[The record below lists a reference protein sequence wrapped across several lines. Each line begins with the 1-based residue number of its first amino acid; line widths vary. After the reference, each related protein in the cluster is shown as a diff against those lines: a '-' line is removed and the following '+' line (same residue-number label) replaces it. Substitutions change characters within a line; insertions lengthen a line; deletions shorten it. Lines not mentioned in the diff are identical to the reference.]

1 MTGNVTQ
8 VYWQPLSA
16 LLNPTSP
23 DKEQLVQTLS
33 GFDDEFRDIVDYI
46 IRITHRIWEQKN
58 FGLCERYYSE
68 YCPVHT
74 LGGYSDDV
82 DTVIRN
88 TLKTVAAF
96 PDRSLIGENVI
107 WRKLGLTT
115 SHSSSQP
122 VKPSSDG
129 EITYYSS
136 HRITSIMTN
145 KGASE
150 FGAATGKTGRVTT
163 IADCICRGNQIVYEW
178 LMRDNSFLL
187 KQLGIDVI
195 TAAENMAENMVKAPQ
210 YSVFQQWH
218 DEEFSRVRE
227 QQATSHVWP
236 EALDSKAVSS
246 KALNS
251 EAVKSSA
258 LALAQN
264 WLQQI
269 FNLKSLSACREFYA
283 CDAQVQWPGG
293 RQATGIAGVSGMI
306 IQWLAQC
313 ADALTTCDHVAVTD
327 FDEHTQDIAI
337 RWSLAG
343 TFQAQQP
350 ELARYSGLPFFI
362 LGATHLRVT
371 NGKIQNEWTVFDEVA
386 AIANLIRQANIVSQE
401 NIVSQ
406 AQAEEK

>member
-16 LLNPTSP
+16 LLNPTSL
-23 DKEQLVQTLS
+23 DKEQRVQTLT
-33 GFDDEFRDIVDYI
+33 GFDDEFCDIVDYI

-58 FGLCERYYSE
+58 FGLCERYYSA

-115 SHSSSQP
+115 SQSSSQP
-122 VKPSSDG
+122 VKPSANG

-187 KQLGIDVI
+187 KQLGIDLI
-195 TAAENMAENMVKAPQ
+195 SAAENMAGNMVKAPQ

-218 DEEFSRVRE
+218 DEEFSRVRA

-236 EALDSKAVSS
+236 EAADSKAV
-246 KALNS
+246 
-251 EAVKSSA
+251 KSDA

-269 FNLKSLSACREFYA
+269 FNLKSLSACRELYA
-283 CDAQVQWPGG
+283 RDAQVQWPGG

-386 AIANLIRQANIVSQE
+386 AIANLIRQASYETDVAN
-401 NIVSQ
+401 Q
-406 AQAEEK
+406 AQPEEQ